1 MTEWL
6 MSYAT
11 EYNKRHGIASSALN
25 AIPKG
30 LADTNCNEKSR
41 SGFGSDFDEES
52 SIIYFVWYQV
62 KYKCFDKT
70 MSRSKFSPIL

>member
-25 AIPKG
+25 ASPKG
-30 LADTNCNEKSR
+30 LADTNCIIVHCTEKLFNGKSR

-52 SIIYFVWYQV
+52 WIIYLVWYQV
-62 KYKCFDKT
+62 KYKYFDKQ
-70 MSRSKFSPIL
+70 